1 MPDDRGWIAV
11 VEDDPIMGESLQ
23 RGLELEGWRA
33 TWWRTGSDALRF
45 VRECSPDLVLCDI
58 RLGDMNGEEVFRV
71 ANSRSRGSAV
81 HLHDRL
87 WADRPGGFADA
98 RRSPRLSHKAVR
110 TRIAASEGGRDN
122 CASTPRRRGRRA
134 RRIGKDATNRGVA
147 PPHRYAVH
155 AHSDYGGNRFR
166 QGGVR
171 AIPSWN
177 LGRGEGSVHGG
188 QLRRHSRR
196 SAGKRS
202 VRARKGRVF
211 RRAPT
216 ASGICRARARRRAV
230 PRRNRRH
237 AAACCR

>member
-1 MPDDRGWIAV
+1 MAR
-11 VEDDPIMGESLQ
+11 
-23 RGLELEGWRA
+23 
-33 TWWRTGSDALRF
+33 
-45 VRECSPDLVLCDI
+45 DLVA
-58 RLGDMNGEEVFRV
+58 NGKRRV
-71 ANSRSRGSAV
+71 AIRSRVFARSRPLRHPIGRHERRRGVPGREFALRGSAV

-98 RRSPRLSHKAVR
+98 RRSPRLSHEAVR

-147 PPHRYAVH
+147 PPHGYAVH

-171 AIPSWN
+171 AIPSWD
-177 LGRGEGSVHGG
+177 LGRGEGAVHGG

-196 SAGKRS
+196 ICWKARFSDTK
-202 VRARKGRVF
+202 RARFPAR
-211 RRAPT
+211 T
-216 ASGICRARARRRAV
+216 SGIWATPSAR
-230 PRRNRRH
+230 
-237 AAACCR
+237 AAACCSSTRSATCRSRCR